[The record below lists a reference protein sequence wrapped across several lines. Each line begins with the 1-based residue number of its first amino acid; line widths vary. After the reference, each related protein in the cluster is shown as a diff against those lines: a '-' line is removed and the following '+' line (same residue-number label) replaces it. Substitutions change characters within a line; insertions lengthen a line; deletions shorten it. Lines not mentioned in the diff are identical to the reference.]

1 MFDIFISTAN
11 MIFPRFFPRLVIE
24 CFVCYNERPVAVNEL
39 NWLCG
44 FERCRWSSAH
54 DVSEKIS
61 KTNEV

>member
-39 NWLCG
+39 NSVALK
-44 FERCRWSSAH
+44 
-54 DVSEKIS
+54 DVGGRLHMTSPK
-61 KTNEV
+61 K